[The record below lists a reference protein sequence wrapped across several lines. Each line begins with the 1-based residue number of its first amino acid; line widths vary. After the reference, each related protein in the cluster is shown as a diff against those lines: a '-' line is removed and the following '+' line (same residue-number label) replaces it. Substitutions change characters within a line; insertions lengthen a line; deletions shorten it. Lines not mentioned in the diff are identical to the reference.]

1 MYTLAIVSK
10 ATQREAKLGSLLSDS
25 NEVFDIPFEFIWSKN
40 GKLQKE
46 ISLKIKAYKTLGG
59 ANREC
64 VKINKKYSGKSM
76 RLNQGKFL
84 TTNYTAFGSH
94 HVDRKW
100 VTSFTFDT
108 SQYAFVVID
117 ITEKWNQHIDSE
129 VIKETAIYNR
139 AVEKLNS
146 LRV

>member
-1 MYTLAIVSK
+1 MFTLAIVSK
-10 ATQREAKLGSLLSDS
+10 AAQREAKLGSLLSDS
-25 NEVFDIPFEFIWSKN
+25 DEALDIPFEYIWSKN

-46 ISLKIKAYKTLGG
+46 MSLKIKAYKTLGG

-64 VKINKKYSGKSM
+64 VKVNKKYSGKSM
-76 RLNQGKFL
+76 RLNQG
-84 TTNYTAFGSH
+84 YHS
-94 HVDRKW
+94 DRKW
-100 VTSFTFDT
+100 ITSFTFDT

-139 AVEKLNS
+139 AVQKLNS
-146 LRV
+146 LKV